1 MAFVQQGGDQLQEEA
16 NDIMKELLK
25 TPQQDQQAHH
35 DEPHYQP
42 TKTTTLVRQLFI
54 GNLPFR
60 VRWQDIKDL
69 FRKAGPV
76 LRADVALNHH
86 DNRSKGHGT
95 ILFATVSDA
104 QNAIDMF
111 NGYKW
116 LGRIL
121 EVREDRGFV
130 DHIQRQDTAVD
141 SSTTT
146 TTTTVAT
153 MSPKTEKEPSLVE
166 EQQLVT
172 PSLSATS
179 PSKKGRQPN
188 DTHQEDQ
195 CKQVF
200 VGNLPFHCQWQDLK
214 DLFRH
219 SGRII
224 RADVVLNFEGRSRG
238 FGTVLFSSHEDA
250 KKAIEKFNGYDYN
263 SRILRVHFDKF
274 AANHQRFREH
284 EAETFGQRQI
294 HDPASV
300 ELLRQTYLPQQ
311 TAYQNAMGGFINP
324 SLLIPM
330 QTTSYPYQQ
339 SSPQQAQQPYPQ
351 HSLADSTYFHNT
363 VQTAESKASSTP
375 DAMYNAYSTTFPN
388 SLSGPVAFYTQ
399 QQYQSNPLSFINST
413 YSTPSA
419 YSPNM
424 KDGDRQIHADACG
437 TSMAFNP
444 YPYLT
449 HHWLPPHRHATDGA
463 TSSQHCYSSYP
474 HQQAAAETEQ
484 ETLSSS
490 LERLS
495 LSNHSE
501 IDSSAGLNDNNDAA
515 VATLGNSP
523 LWKSMPPVFREK

>member
-1 MAFVQQGGDQLQEEA
+1 MESSQQEGDQLQKEA

-25 TPQQDQQAHH
+25 TPQQGHEHQ
-35 DEPHYQP
+35 ETHYQP
-42 TKTTTLVRQLFI
+42 TKATTLTRQLFI

-95 ILFATVSDA
+95 VLFATVSDA

-121 EVREDRGFV
+121 EVRGDRGFV
-130 DHIQRQDTAVD
+130 DHAQQQDTAVD
-141 SSTTT
+141 SSTVTR
-146 TTTTVAT
+146 TTVAT
-153 MSPKTEKEPSLVE
+153 TSPKTEKESVVGE
-166 EQQLVT
+166 QLVT
-172 PSLSATS
+172 PSLSAATVATS
-179 PSKKGRQPN
+179 PTKKRQPK
-188 DTHQEDQ
+188 DADEDDQ
-195 CKQVF
+195 CKQIF
-200 VGNLPFHCQWQDLK
+200 VGNDNHHQQLPFNCQWQDLK

-263 SRILRVHFDKF
+263 NRILRVHFDKF
-274 AANHQRFREH
+274 AASHQRFREH
-284 EAETFGQRQI
+284 EAETYGQRQI

-311 TAYQNAMGGFINP
+311 TAYQNMMGGFINP

-330 QTTSYPYQQ
+330 QTTSYPYQ
-339 SSPQQAQQPYPQ
+339 SSPQQQYQQYQQ
-351 HSLADSTYFHNT
+351 HPFTDPAFSHD
-363 VQTAESKASSTP
+363 TAETAKSKASPTP
-375 DAMYNAYSTTFPN
+375 SAMYNTYST
-388 SLSGPVAFYTQ
+388 LSNTLNNPVGSQSQ
-399 QQYQSNPLSFINST
+399 QQYQNNPFSLISSS
-413 YSTPSA
+413 YTPSA
-419 YSPNM
+419 YSSSMIN
-424 KDGDRQIHADACG
+424 DNRQADADAYG
-437 TSMAFNP
+437 NPMAFNP

-449 HHWLPPHRHATDGA
+449 HQWLPPHNAAEPTL
-463 TSSQHCYSSYP
+463 QHYYPSYS
-474 HQQAAAETEQ
+474 HQQEAETEQ
-484 ETLSSS
+484 ETLSST
-490 LERLS
+490 LERIS
-495 LSNHSE
+495 LSNSE
-501 IDSSAGLNDNNDAA
+501 IDSAGLNKNDAS
-515 VATLGNSP
+515 LRNSP
-523 LWKSMPPVFREK
+523 S

>member
-1 MAFVQQGGDQLQEEA
+1 MESSQQKSDQLQKEA
-16 NDIMKELLK
+16 SDIMKELLK
-25 TPQQDQQAHH
+25 TPQQDQEHQ
-35 DEPHYQP
+35 EPQNQP
-42 TKTTTLVRQLFI
+42 IKTTTLVRQLFI

-121 EVREDRGFV
+121 EVRGDRGFV
-130 DHIQRQDTAVD
+130 DHTQQQVAAVD

-146 TTTTVAT
+146 ATTVTT
-153 MSPKTEKEPSLVE
+153 MSPKAEKGSMVE
-166 EQQLVT
+166 EQLVA
-172 PSLSATS
+172 PSISATTAATS
-179 PSKKGRQPN
+179 PTKKQQPK
-188 DTHQEDQ
+188 DTHEDDQ

-200 VGNLPFHCQWQDLK
+200 VGNLPFNCQWQDLK

-238 FGTVLFSSHEDA
+238 FGTVLFSSHDDA
-250 KKAIEKFNGYDYN
+250 KKAIEKFNGYEYN
-263 SRILRVHFDKF
+263 NRILRVHFDKF
-274 AANHQRFREH
+274 AASHQRFREH
-284 EAETFGQRQI
+284 EAETYGQRQI

-311 TAYQNAMGGFINP
+311 TAYQNMMGGFVNP

-330 QTTSYPYQQ
+330 QTTSYPYQ
-339 SSPQQAQQPYPQ
+339 SSPQQQHQHYQQQPLTDPASS
-351 HSLADSTYFHNT
+351 HVTT
-363 VQTAESKASSTP
+363 ETAESKASPTP
-375 DAMYNAYSTTFPN
+375 AALYNTYPTLPN
-388 SLSGPVAFYTQ
+388 SLSDPIGFHSQ
-399 QQYQSNPLSFINST
+399 HHYQSNPFSFTNSS
-413 YSTPSA
+413 YTPSA
-419 YSPNM
+419 YNPNM
-424 KDGDRQIHADACG
+424 MNNDRHIHADAYG
-437 TSMAFNP
+437 NPVAFNP
-444 YPYLT
+444 YLYST
-449 HHWLPPHRHATDGA
+449 HQWLPHHYTAGS
-463 TSSQHCYSSYP
+463 SSQHYYP
-474 HQQAAAETEQ
+474 HQQEGETEQ
-484 ETLSSS
+484 ETLSST

-495 LSNHSE
+495 LSNSE
-501 IDSSAGLNDNNDAA
+501 IDSAGLSNRNDA
-515 VATLGNSP
+515 TIRNSP
-523 LWKSMPPVFREK
+523 SWNNMPVFPEK